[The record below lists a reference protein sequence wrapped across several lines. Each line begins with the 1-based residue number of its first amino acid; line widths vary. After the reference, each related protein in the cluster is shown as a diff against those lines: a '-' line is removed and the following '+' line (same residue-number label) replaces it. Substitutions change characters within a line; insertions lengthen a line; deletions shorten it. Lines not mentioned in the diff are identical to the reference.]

1 MREINQD
8 QCVCEHCAIKKCL
21 IANVLK
27 NFRFILTS
35 CMPMQQR
42 YKSPAPVF
50 RKEKQK
56 NLHLSVANLH

>member
-8 QCVCEHCAIKKCL
+8 QCVRALCRSVPYCKCVEKFL
-21 IANVLK
+21 IH
-27 NFRFILTS
+27 
-35 CMPMQQR
+35 

-56 NLHLSVANLH
+56 ILHPSVPNLH